1 MRTRVVHTRMW
12 EDEFFIA
19 LKIKARYL
27 FIYLFTNPRVNCLGC
42 YRISDRTICFETGIT
57 DDELQEYKK
66 ILFPKVRFF
75 EGWVFVV
82 NSQFLGGYIGKKF
95 DKAIKREKDEIPE
108 NVKNAL
114 FSKDDHI
121 PSVSSDIPS
130 TSPDIHLSISKSNN
144 INKNNKEKN
153 TKEEGEVIEKGDVVV
168 GEVVDDVT
176 EIHLHFCEMFNHR
189 PNSYKLSPARR
200 KLITTR
206 LKEFSK
212 EQIMTAI
219 DHASQDNFYS
229 GNNDTHWTADL
240 EYICRS
246 YEKTEKLLN
255 LVPRRTDNGKKFAV
269 VQT

>member
-1 MRTRVVHTRMW
+1 VHTRMW

-27 FIYLFTNPRVNCLGC
+27 FVYLFTNPRVNCSGC

-57 DDELQEYKK
+57 DDELQEFKK
-66 ILFPKVRFF
+66 SLSPKVRFF
-75 EGWVFVV
+75 DGWVFVV

-108 NVKNAL
+108 NIKNAL
-114 FSKDDHI
+114 FSNNDHI
-121 PSVSSDIPS
+121 PSASSDIPS

-144 INKNNKEKN
+144 INKIKEED
-153 TKEEGEVIEKGDVVV
+153 TKEEGEINEGDLIT
-168 GEVVDDVT
+168 GEVVSDEM
-176 EIHLHFCEMFNHR
+176 EIYLHFCEMFNHE
-189 PNSYKLSPARR
+189 PSKYKFSPARK
-200 KLITTR
+200 KLICTR

-212 EQIMTAI
+212 DDIMLAI

-255 LVPRRTDNGKKFAV
+255 LAPRRTDNGKKFAI